1 MSSFKLSG
9 AIRPWGY
16 PQGPEAQSLARG
28 RCEAAFDKWKNRC
41 PVEWHGHP
49 RAEEYREK
57 QVPEGSLLGG
67 IRTETN
73 PRDGKGL
80 GLMESCAKKISEGVR
95 QGETEG
101 GSGVGRVKW
110 HKKGMRMG

>member
-9 AIRPWGY
+9 AIHPVGY

-28 RCEAAFDKWKNRC
+28 RGKARFDKWKNWC
-41 PVEWHGHP
+41 PGEWHRHS

-67 IRTETN
+67 IRTEPN

-80 GLMESCAKKISEGVR
+80 GLMESCAKKISE
-95 QGETEG
+95 
-101 GSGVGRVKW
+101 
-110 HKKGMRMG
+110 

>member
-1 MSSFKLSG
+1 M
-9 AIRPWGY
+9 
-16 PQGPEAQSLARG
+16 
-28 RCEAAFDKWKNRC
+28 
-41 PVEWHGHP
+41 EWHGHP

-80 GLMESCAKKISEGVR
+80 GLTESCAKKISEGVR